1 MSLRK
6 VDAYCP
12 DCQKTHPI
20 EVEVA
25 EPQVREIIKEDT
37 ARVDG
42 LTREIS
48 ESRQSLD
55 ALRGEVQRWQ
65 SGENHLQ
72 ATDMLNMLQ
81 TCPNCRPALDAFVGE
96 VRKQALANLTPDQAK
111 EIARFHK
118 LWPPPPID
126 LTPGLSRKAR

>member
-6 VDAYCP
+6 IDAYCP

-20 EVEVA
+20 EIDVG
-25 EPQVREIIKEDT
+25 EPTVREIVKEDT
-37 ARVDG
+37 AKVNALSRE
-42 LTREIS
+42 LT
-48 ESRQSLD
+48 ESHESVE
-55 ALRGEVQRWQ
+55 ALKGDLQRWQ

-81 TCPNCRPALDAFVGE
+81 TCPNCRPTLDAFMGE
-96 VRKQALANLTPDQAK
+96 IRKQALGNLTPDQAK
-111 EIARFHK
+111 EIARSHK
-118 LWPPPPID
+118 LWPPPTID